1 MGKGS
6 SSSSN
11 STTTNTYGNTT
22 TKNPF
27 FTSRTDSKGNTVTK
41 FTGYN
46 KKLYNNLKSGLDTAM
61 ANLNDPSAL
70 YNDPVTKAWIN
81 QQSSALNEQ
90 TQQNLQNNIISPLIR
105 NNMVRSSQATN
116 MYNNLQ
122 NQNAK
127 IIQDYTDQAIQDA
140 YARNKAWYDD
150 LFSQYSNIYQGVNA
164 NQNTSLN
171 ASSGN
176 KTTSTSS
183 KSSAK

>member
-11 STTTNTYGNTT
+11 STTNKTYGDTT

-41 FTGYN
+41 FAG
-46 KKLYNNLKSGLDTAM
+46 NNAKMYKTLQGNLNSAM
-61 ANLNDPSAL
+61 AKLNDPNAL
-70 YNDPVTKAWIN
+70 YNDPYTQSQIRQFNN
-81 QQSSALNEQ
+81 QLNDQ
-90 TQQNLQNNIISPLIR
+90 TQQNLQNQILNPLIGG
-105 NNMVRSSQATN
+105 NMVRSSEATN
-116 MYNNLQ
+116 MYNNLA

-127 IIQDYTDQAIQDA
+127 LLADYNDTALQQAYQRSKDL
-140 YARNKAWYDD
+140 YDD
-150 LFSQYSNIYQGVNA
+150 YFSQYMNLYNGVNS

-176 KTTSTSS
+176 KTTSTNS